1 MLMDCVL
8 SMAQLFTDSMDQ
20 FTRRLATA
28 GLASN
33 VTAMSVA
40 PVDGYTLAA
49 QMRALNHL
57 PTVDAEAAVQS
68 AGLPDTLAPPPP
80 PSR

>member
-1 MLMDCVL
+1 MLTCVVL
-8 SMAQLFTDSMDQ
+8 CVAQLFTDSTDQ

-28 GLASN
+28 GLASD
-33 VTAMSVA
+33 VTVSSVA

-57 PTVDAEAAVQS
+57 PPVNAEAAVQS
-68 AGLPDTLAPPPP
+68 AGLPSALSPP
-80 PSR
+80 PSSR

>member
-1 MLMDCVL
+1 MLTRIVL
-8 SMAQLFTDSMDQ
+8 CAAKLFADSMDQ

-33 VTAMSVA
+33 VTFSSVA

-57 PTVDAEAAVQS
+57 PTVDAKAAVQS
-68 AGLPDTLAPPPP
+68 AGLPYALSPP